1 MANLSNINNKLIV
14 TDGGNLLVNK
24 TATNNAAVG
33 VQLMSTGDVNGTV
46 SGDTV
51 ARFNRLGTDGEIIR
65 FQHDTS
71 TDGAINSLSGRIAI
85 GSGTTGIFFDSIRDV
100 LTPHNMTTNA
110 YSANISLGRNL
121 IRFKDLYLSGT
132 ANIAGAAYFT
142 AQGAAAYGSINLES
156 EDPFIR
162 LYDNG
167 SASTTD
173 KKKWD
178 IRAIGA
184 SGAEQFD
191 IRTINDANTVF
202 STKLSIAHNGNS
214 TFAGNVTTGGQV
226 TVPAGYSV
234 NIGTSRIHSAA
245 TSYLLGG
252 NVGIG
257 ETSPQAKLNV
267 KGISGTPAAPTAGVS
282 AGILRIESSNAGVGL
297 DIGQQP
303 LAPYSMWMQVG
314 NTSNSTGDTYPL
326 LLNPIGGNVGI
337 GTASPNAKLD
347 VQSSG
352 SWGTY
357 GRGGSGDI
365 NVENTNTSV
374 NEGGWIGI
382 SGYTGNTA
390 NSGFFHMA
398 GITAK
403 KSTASADG
411 NYGGDLSFWTTA
423 GVGQSPEANSGM
435 YQRMTIN
442 RLGNVGIGTDS
453 PAKPLSVYAADGA
466 GNIILTRSGTSENL
480 TLGTYFIFT
489 NGNTQRVGTTTAHSF
504 EVYSNNVKRY
514 GVDTNGGWEF
524 QGAEPGTTGIRFQ
537 GSGTCNGY
545 AGSLLSFYAMD
556 VMRDQGS
563 GKAMNVQGTID
574 IAAGYG
580 IGFGASAG
588 GGATSTLL
596 DDYEEG
602 TWTPS
607 VAGGGGVATYTS
619 NFGHYTKIGRQVTLQ
634 YFIAFQK
641 NTISSTVQMGGLP
654 FTVASYSPATNYPQG
669 CVMLDTLAIATNN
682 IVFQPANG
690 TTAGD
695 LIGGNGGTTSHAG
708 LSASVL
714 SSTGTMNFRGISI
727 YFTS

>member
-1 MANLSNINNKLIV
+1 
-14 TDGGNLLVNK
+14 
-24 TATNNAAVG
+24 
-33 VQLMSTGDVNGTV
+33 
-46 SGDTV
+46 
-51 ARFNRLGTDGEIIR
+51 
-65 FQHDTS
+65 
-71 TDGAINSLSGRIAI
+71 
-85 GSGTTGIFFDSIRDV
+85 
-100 LTPHNMTTNA
+100 
-110 YSANISLGRNL
+110 
-121 IRFKDLYLSGT
+121 
-132 ANIAGAAYFT
+132 
-142 AQGAAAYGSINLES
+142 
-156 EDPFIR
+156 
-162 LYDNG
+162 
-167 SASTTD
+167 
-173 KKKWD
+173 
-178 IRAIGA
+178 
-184 SGAEQFD
+184 
-191 IRTINDANTVF
+191 
-202 STKLSIAHNGNS
+202 
-214 TFAGNVTTGGQV
+214 
-226 TVPAGYSV
+226 
-234 NIGTSRIHSAA
+234 
-245 TSYLLGG
+245 
-252 NVGIG
+252 
-257 ETSPQAKLNV
+257 
-267 KGISGTPAAPTAGVS
+267 
-282 AGILRIESSNAGVGL
+282 
-297 DIGQQP
+297 
-303 LAPYSMWMQVG
+303 
-314 NTSNSTGDTYPL
+314 
-326 LLNPIGGNVGI
+326 
-337 GTASPNAKLD
+337 
-347 VQSSG
+347 
-352 SWGTY
+352 
-357 GRGGSGDI
+357 
-365 NVENTNTSV
+365 
-374 NEGGWIGI
+374 
-382 SGYTGNTA
+382 
-390 NSGFFHMA
+390 
-398 GITAK
+398 
-403 KSTASADG
+403 
-411 NYGGDLSFWTTA
+411 
-423 GVGQSPEANSGM
+423 
-435 YQRMTIN
+435 
-442 RLGNVGIGTDS
+442 
-453 PAKPLSVYAADGA
+453 
-466 GNIILTRSGTSENL
+466 
-480 TLGTYFIFT
+480 LGTYFIFT